1 MDSKFKSVDDYSFLY
16 ASYSEDIKKI
26 GAGDAQEADSKSS
39 LCSAAPEGKVSDFEI
54 KGDKVLFKGSN
65 GTVSY
70 EEAKKKLANESFVP
84 PCNSDYK
91 VTSEFGPRASSV
103 GSSNHKGIDIAP
115 RDINGNACGDGN
127 VQAVAVN
134 DGEIVAVRTQAGGV
148 GYGNYVDIEHTT
160 SDGTKYVTRY
170 AHLNDKGI
178 ANLKKQVR
186 DGAIP
191 IKAGDPI
198 AWIGNTGS
206 STAPHLHVEIIVDG
220 QRVDPRLM
228 GW

>member
-16 ASYSEDIKKI
+16 ASYSGDIKKI

-54 KGDKVLFKGSN
+54 KGDKVLLKGEE
-65 GTVSY
+65 GTASY

-84 PCNSDYK
+84 PCNSNYVVK
-91 VTSEFGPRASSV
+91 SEFGHRDIDI
-103 GSSNHKGIDIAP
+103 GSSEHKGLDIAP
-115 RDINGNACGDGN
+115 RDINGKACDEGT

-134 DGEIVAVRTQAGGV
+134 DGKIVAARTQAGGI
-148 GYGNYVDIEHTT
+148 GYGNYVDVEHTA

-170 AHLNDKGI
+170 AHLSDKEFSSIKDKIGTDS
-178 ANLKKQVR
+178 AL
-186 DGAIP
+186 
-191 IKAGDPI
+191 IKAGEKI
-198 AWIGNTGS
+198 GWIGSTGT